1 MLRIAC
7 GALFFVLAGVA
18 QAQVYRCGSSYS
30 HAPCKGGQVID
41 TAPVMSDP
49 RGPVTKEIYLCSAA
63 AGSSY
68 WSSAHCAERGWRIE
82 RIERVP
88 ANMSWEEQVAA
99 ARQAR
104 ESASQALAAP
114 VQRAPQVSAPASP
127 PAKVQC
133 RTLDERVEMLYSMG
147 RAGSRYYDLNWVRH
161 ERKKARDQQY
171 RLRC

>member
-114 VQRAPQVSAPASP
+114 VQRAPRYRRP
-127 PAKVQC
+127 PRRLQKSNAALSTNAWKC
-133 RTLDERVEMLYSMG
+133 STAWG
-147 RAGSRYYDLNWVRH
+147 VR
-161 ERKKARDQQY
+161 EAAITT
-171 RLRC
+171 